1 MKFKIF
7 ILAAIILAASCT
19 SQEERAKERAN
30 AFLKAYL
37 STDYEKAT
45 ELCVPELAVEIEEA
59 LRGMDSLDEG
69 IREMIVKQAKNISTE
84 IVAVEKAGTRDSL
97 FIKYHVVLPEAP
109 SGIENEMTMVRVDD
123 AWFVAGF
130 GK

>member
-1 MKFKIF
+1 MKFKFLIM
-7 ILAAIILAASCT
+7 AAFLLAASCT

-30 AFLKAYL
+30 AFLDAYL

-45 ELCVPELAVEIEEA
+45 ELCVPELAGEIEEA

-69 IREMIVKQAKNISTE
+69 IREMIVKQAESISTE
-84 IVAVEKAGTRDSL
+84 IVAVEKTGSRDSL
-97 FIKYHVVLPEAP
+97 FIKYMVTLPEAP
-109 SGIENEMTMVRVDD
+109 SGIENEMTMVRRED

>member
-1 MKFKIF
+1 MKFKFF
-7 ILAAIILAASCT
+7 ILAVIVVAASCT

-37 STDYEKAT
+37 STDYVKAT
-45 ELCVPELAVEIEEA
+45 ELCVPELAGEIEEA

-69 IREMIVKQAKNISTE
+69 IKEMIVKQAENISTE
-84 IVAVEKAGTRDSL
+84 IVAVEKTGSKDSL
-97 FIKYHVVLPEAP
+97 FIKYMVTLPEAP
-109 SGIENEMTMVRVDD
+109 SGIENEMTMVRVDN